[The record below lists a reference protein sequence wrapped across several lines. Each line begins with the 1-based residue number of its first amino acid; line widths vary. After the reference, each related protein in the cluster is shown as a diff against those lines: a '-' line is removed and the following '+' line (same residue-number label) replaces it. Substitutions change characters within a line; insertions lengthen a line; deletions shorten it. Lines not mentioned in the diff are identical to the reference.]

1 MSFDSKAKTEAAL
14 IRRYADRYGHA
25 DDTFAG
31 GWGVPW
37 GKLMRVLDNELAVER
52 SSARSWRPAS
62 GRRCGRTHGP
72 PPRPRA
78 C

>member
-37 GKLMRVLDNELAVER
+37 GKLVRVLDTDLAVER
-52 SSARSWRPAS
+52 TQRQELEAGKRQAARTDTW
-62 GRRCGRTHGP
+62 
-72 PPRPRA
+72 
-78 C
+78 